1 MERSLR
7 IRSKNNITIRE
18 MMLINLVDRLSETK
32 HNTLSN
38 LANYLQVSLP
48 VVSVSVKSLI
58 RKGYMSKKL
67 NLDDNRIYHLQLTEK
82 GRTHIKNSL
91 VFSERLLKQGMKKL
105 SPFDIAALKKA
116 FEAAELAIDLE
127 NQQLDIE
134 ENILVKSDKTPE

>member
-1 MERSLR
+1 
-7 IRSKNNITIRE
+7 
-18 MMLINLVDRLSETK
+18 
-32 HNTLSN
+32 
-38 LANYLQVSLP
+38 
-48 VVSVSVKSLI
+48 
-58 RKGYMSKKL
+58 
-67 NLDDNRIYHLQLTEK
+67 LQLTEK

-91 VFSERLLKQGMKKL
+91 AFSERLLKQGMKKL

>member
-7 IRSKNNITIRE
+7 IRSKNSITIRE

-38 LANYLQVSLP
+38 LANYLQVSPP

-67 NLDDNRIYHLQLTEK
+67 NLDDNRIFHLQLTEK
-82 GRTHIKNSL
+82 GRVHIKNSL
-91 VFSERLLKQGMKKL
+91 AFSERLLKQGMKKL

-116 FEAAELAIDLE
+116 FEAAEIAIDLE